1 MAFIRKD
8 LHKKKRLTPS
18 WRKPRGLQN
27 KMRLSHKGHTGKVR
41 PGYGTKNTEKH
52 TFNGKDIVQVS
63 NLEQLTLYNPKT
75 ETLNI
80 AKVSTKNKVQ
90 IIKEAIKKG
99 FSFVNFNA
107 ERYLKAVE
115 EKQTQKQ
122 EAKKAKEKKTK
133 TTASKEKPKETPK
146 TEEKSEE
153 EVKKEKDKIL
163 TKSK

>member
-52 TFNGKDIVQVS
+52 MFNGKDIVQVS
-63 NLEQLTLYNPKT
+63 NIEHLKLYDPKT

-80 AKVSTKNKVQ
+80 AKVSTKNKVE
-90 IIKEAIKKG
+90 IINEAIKKG
-99 FSFVNFNA
+99 FSFANFNA

-115 EKQTQKQ
+115 EKQKQKL
-122 EAKKAKEKKTK
+122 EAKKAKKKAP
-133 TTASKEKPKETPK
+133 TASKTKAKETPK